1 MRKRLLMV
9 AFAAL
14 TVASSYAYEIG
25 EYVYTATQRV
35 KITGE
40 NIVQNGTFTNANE
53 GWFNA
58 DAEAVDA
65 TVWDFALGEGAG
77 PNGENAVTSVANTA
91 GSALCSS
98 WAIPADGLYL
108 VTYDIKGATV
118 AATGL
123 VPTGTNCIDI
133 FLTESEGG
141 NLTKGEGDVSVSTV
155 DGFKEEWKSNA
166 YTFEATTSQ
175 SLVMHV
181 ERLAANTMI
190 TNIQIYPVTV
200 VYDDRIIKSKID
212 YVDKLLATQKFTL
225 DTDNGFVSNIVEAMR
240 AMLGTDALDDP
251 SEVENMMGEYENEY
265 VKWLDL
271 NGADLLKDEKK
282 WSSYGDTRMANSWG
296 TWTGGGGRWF
306 HINNGGSNEITNN
319 GDEIGHR
326 FQGGVKGNAYMA
338 YPLTPKTAGTYL
350 FSLDVVGHYMAGTGG
365 KSNNFLSNV
374 TDNYVTDWNR
384 DFKGV
389 TVYAGKDQMMDNADN
404 NATMNVE
411 QEGQKVDCGVIS
423 NPNAKVN
430 PQKFVVF
437 YDVTQE
443 MVDAGEK
450 VWFGMTYIMD
460 PEATIIGT
468 NVNIANPQIR
478 LLGVSQEQLDY
489 EAEIASIKTQQGVLV
504 ERLAEAADKA
514 AKTKADGFPWGHEAL
529 DSVRNAAQA
538 VLTDSYTFIDKEG
551 NILREADIRDS
562 LKTEGATKVSVYVLN
577 EVNSVKRAWQ
587 SYESLNASYT
597 SLIEKAAEGQAFLN
611 ANVGRGDAERR
622 QALENLV
629 TQANG
634 MIEATGAEE
643 EKEAFDKQISDITE
657 AIAVY
662 KNTTTTY
669 ADPSEQQ
676 IAANPESSSDKNWT
690 FTETVSG
697 KENFKKATQ
706 GAGWEAGYYTAV
718 WRGYTVSPQSKM
730 VQTKEITDAGVY
742 AFKAHATATNENY
755 AFHVLMADI
764 IDADPETGAVAD
776 TIFNHSEV
784 KLFFGETGA
793 ADSVRVAS
801 RLRLNTGDKKSGAG
815 SALASFGY
823 DADPYVIYLIKADDK
838 PMTVEFGMSS
848 YGQVDGAG
856 CNTYGFGDTQL
867 LYYGKEDAFR
877 QAMVADMINRIAV
890 CEDKLKAFEN
900 DSTMATWTSRLSR
913 RLVDAKSAL
922 AQTTSAKD
930 LTTLANA
937 TFFVEQI
944 AAKLKVAGIKGDVNG
959 DGKIDVEDVVGIV
972 NKILGEPAE
981 NFLEAYADVTGD
993 GKIDVDDVVAV
1004 VNIILEGSDA
1014 AAAPQLMNILL
1025 QNGFKF

>member
-1 MRKRLLMV
+1 M
-9 AFAAL
+9 AFAVL
-14 TVASSYAYEIG
+14 SVVTTYAYEAG
-25 EYVYTATQRV
+25 DYVYGLKQKFKIVSGTNLITNGDFSDGKTGFCGVTVEATPD
-35 KITGE
+35 TE
-40 NIVQNGTFTNANE
+40 
-53 GWFNA
+53 
-58 DAEAVDA
+58 
-65 TVWDFALGEGAG
+65 VWDLAEGEG
-77 PNGENAVTSVANTA
+77 PNGENAIK
-91 GSALCSS
+91 ALKTGAPLCGQWEVES
-98 WAIPADGLYL
+98 GK
-108 VTYDIKGATV
+108 TYVVMYDVKGATTTGFSTSANDDGTV
-118 AATGL
+118 KGPYANFFLNTDGSLLPTAT
-123 VPTGTNCIDI
+123 
-133 FLTESEGG
+133 TENKVTTRHYTSVCSEGVG
-141 NLTKGEGDVSVSTV
+141 YKDEWQTIIFGFTVSDQTIL
-155 DGFKEEWKSNA
+155 NMR
-166 YTFEATTSQ
+166 FEN
-175 SLVMHV
+175 
-181 ERLAANTMI
+181 LAAETMI
-190 TNIQIYPVTV
+190 TNIGLYEAEE
-200 VYDDRIIKSKID
+200 VYDDRLAIRNLAF
-212 YVDKLLATQKFTL
+212 VDQLIATGKFTQ
-225 DTDNGFVSNIVEAMR
+225 DTPDGFVSNVVEGMR
-240 AMLGTDALDDP
+240 SMIGTADMDDASNAEAL
-251 SEVENMMGEYENEY
+251 MAEYN
-265 VKWLDL
+265 KQFTTWLDM
-271 NGADLLKDEKK
+271 NTADMLLGQKR
-282 WSSYGDTRMANSWG
+282 WSSYSDTRKQDSFAPWSG
-296 TWTGGGGRWF
+296 TGGRWF
-306 HINNGGSNEITNN
+306 HKNNGGSNMLTAD

-326 FQGGVKGNAYMA
+326 FQGGMA
-338 YPLTPKTAGTYL
+338 AAAACQYYTFTPAQTGTLL
-350 FSLDVVGHYMAGTGG
+350 FSIEVLGHYMVNTASAWG
-365 KSNNFLSNV
+365 
-374 TDNYVTDWNR
+374 NYSTDWNR

-389 TVYAGKDQMMDNADN
+389 TVYAGPDVLKTDAAAIEASQN
-404 NATMNVE
+404 T
-411 QEGQKVDCGVIS
+411 KVDCGV
-423 NPNAKVN
+423 VN
-430 PQKFVVF
+430 TPYGKQMLVIRE
-437 YDVTQE
+437 VT
-443 MVDAGEK
+443 AGEP
-450 VWFGMTYIMD
+450 VTVGVSYIPD
-460 PEATIIGT
+460 PEVTGKYGS

-478 LLGVSQEQLDY
+478 ITGISQIDY
-489 EAEIASIKTQQGVLV
+489 NYEKEVADIKAQQTELASRLV
-504 ERLAEAADKA
+504 TAADYA

-529 DSVRNAAQA
+529 DSVRNASQN
-538 VLTDSYTFIDKEG
+538 VLTDSYTFVDQDG
-551 NILREADIRDS
+551 GVLRENDIRDS
-562 LKTEGATKVSVYVLN
+562 LITEGAKKVSDYVLN
-577 EVNSVKRAWQ
+577 EVNSIKRAWQ

-597 SLIEKAAEGQAFLN
+597 SLIEKAAEAQAFLN

-643 EKEAFDKQISDITE
+643 EKEAFDKQTSDITE

-690 FTETVSG
+690 FTANDTG
-697 KENFKKATQ
+697 KENFKRATQ
-706 GAGWEAGYYTAV
+706 GEGWEAGYYTAV
-718 WRGYTVSPQSKM
+718 WRGNSASPQSKM

-755 AFHVLMADI
+755 AYHVLMADI
-764 IDADPETGAVAD
+764 IDADPETGVVAD

-784 KLFFGETGA
+784 KLFFGEAGA

-801 RLRLNTGDKKSGAG
+801 RLRLNTGNQNSGAG

-838 PMTVEFGMSS
+838 PMTVEFGMSTF
-848 YGQVDGAG
+848 GQIDKAG

-877 QAMVADMINRIAV
+877 QAMVADMTDRIAA
-890 CEDKLKAFEN
+890 CEAKLTEYAE
-900 DSTMATWTSRLSR
+900 DATLSTWTSRLSR

-944 AAKLKVAGIKGDVNG
+944 AAKLKAAGIKGDVNG